1 MTEGQSVTGAAAA
14 SAAAPGSLERV
25 LGRADLVLF
34 TVCAILTIDTLASSA
49 AMGVAWFSWWAITMT
64 VFFIPYGLITA
75 ELGSA
80 WPGEGGV
87 YLWVREAFGP
97 KWGSM
102 AAWLYWINNAYWI
115 PSVYLIFAGTFGQMF
130 LKTHSAWQEAGI
142 AIVMTWLTVL
152 VGIVRLEV
160 SKWVPNV
167 GAVVKA
173 LLFLALGV
181 LGLSALFGGRPP
193 ANDFSLAKFVPRW
206 NDTLAYLPA
215 LLYSTFGFELM
226 SSAGGEMKHPQRD
239 VPKVILWSGALIAV
253 LYSFA
258 IGGILFAVPIEKLSI
273 VTGTWD
279 ALAVLGKEWGRA
291 GDTAVFLIGVGF
303 LYACVANVVTWSL
316 GSNRV
321 AAVAAEEGMLP
332 SMLGRLHPRYKTP
345 HLAFVAMGF
354 ASTGIL
360 VGGALLSS
368 SQSNIFWMTFRMT
381 ALLLL
386 LCYLLVFPAFLVLR
400 KRRPEQPRPYRL
412 PGGHGA
418 ATAAAGLCTLF
429 MAFGCALFFVPSPTS
444 QEPVKEALILGLET
458 LVTIAV
464 GYFLMP
470 REART
475 ARSAASSMLPGRRDG
490 GTSPRQETHR

>member
-1 MTEGQSVTGAAAA
+1 LEARTG
-14 SAAAPGSLERV
+14 SAVPEVPALERV

-49 AMGVAWFSWWAITMT
+49 AMGLAWFSWWVITMT

-87 YLWVREAFGP
+87 YIWVREAFGP
-97 KWGSM
+97 RWGSTV
-102 AAWLYWINNAYWI
+102 AWMYWICNAYWI
-115 PSVYLIFAGTFGQMF
+115 PSVYLIFAGTFGQIF
-130 LKTHSAWQEAGI
+130 LKTHSSWQEAGI
-142 AIVMTWLTVL
+142 AIVMTWLTVA

-160 SKWVPNV
+160 SKWVPNL

-173 LLFLALGV
+173 LIFLALGV
-181 LGLSALFGGRPP
+181 LGLSAIFHSRPP
-193 ANDFSLAKFVPRW
+193 ANPFSAAKLVPKW

-226 SSAGGEMKHPQRD
+226 SSAGGEMRNPKRD
-239 VPKVILWSGALIAV
+239 VPIVILWSGALIAI

-258 IGGILFAVPIEKLSI
+258 IGGILFAVPLEKLSI

-291 GDTAVFLIGVGF
+291 GDTAVFILGIGF

-332 SMLGRLHPRYKTP
+332 AALGRLHPRFKTP
-345 HLAFVAMGF
+345 HLAFVAMGVV
-354 ASTGIL
+354 STGLL

-368 SQSNIFWMTFRMT
+368 SQSNVFWMTFRLT
-381 ALLLL
+381 ALCLL

-400 KRRPEQPRPYRL
+400 KKRPDQPRPYRL
-412 PGGHGA
+412 PGGPGA
-418 ATAAAGLCTLF
+418 AAAAAWICTLYI
-429 MAFGCALFFVPSPTS
+429 FGGCVLFFVPSPTS
-444 QEPVKEALILGLET
+444 QAPLKESLILGAET
-458 LVTIAV
+458 VATLLVGWLLI
-464 GYFLMP
+464 P
-470 REART
+470 RART
-475 ARSAASSMLPGRRDG
+475 S
-490 GTSPRQETHR
+490 